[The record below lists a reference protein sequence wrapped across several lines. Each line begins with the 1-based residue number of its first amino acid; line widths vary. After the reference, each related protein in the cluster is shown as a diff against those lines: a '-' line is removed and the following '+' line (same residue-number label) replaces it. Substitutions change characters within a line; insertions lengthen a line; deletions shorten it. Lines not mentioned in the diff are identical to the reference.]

1 MLSISCFGFGVFA
14 FAWIVAG
21 YPLLLKILVK
31 RRARPVLRGST
42 QCSVSVLIP
51 VHNGALFLRRKII
64 SVLRQEYPRILMEIL
79 VLSDGSTDETDE
91 IVREFES
98 EGVKLLRLDRGGKTA
113 ALRVGIRAARN
124 EILVLTDV
132 RQELDPRC
140 VAGLVSCF
148 DDPSAGVVSGEL
160 RIRSGSTSAEVDI
173 GMYWRFETWLRR
185 QLACLDSIFGATGPI
200 YAMRRSLASGVDIPP
215 EILLDD
221 AYLPL
226 TAFFKGYR
234 LVVDESA
241 LAFDYPHSLKSEF
254 RRKVRT
260 LSGNYQLIRYMP
272 QLLTR
277 KNRMLF
283 HFLSYK
289 VGRLMLPYIC
299 LLIAV
304 SSWFLPRNIA
314 VAAALAE
321 GALVALLVAD
331 YVIPEGFPLKR
342 ISSPLRTFFTMMVA
356 TVCAVQVFFIEPLQ
370 LWKAA
375 TIIPQMDAAIDNSA
389 LQSESDADR

>member
-1 MLSISCFGFGVFA
+1 M
-14 FAWIVAG
+14 
-21 YPLLLKILVK
+21 
-31 RRARPVLRGST
+31 
-42 QCSVSVLIP
+42 
-51 VHNGALFLRRKII
+51 
-64 SVLRQEYPRILMEIL
+64 
-79 VLSDGSTDETDE
+79 
-91 IVREFES
+91 
-98 EGVKLLRLDRGGKTA
+98 
-113 ALRVGIRAARN
+113 
-124 EILVLTDV
+124 
-132 RQELDPRC
+132 
-140 VAGLVSCF
+140 SCF